1 MELDVLIKL
10 IAAVLSAVVIY
21 FTSGNKTLLLCSA
34 GVPAVAYGAGV
45 LGLGHVLFALVVL
58 FALLFLLAKDFSLE
72 VLIFSVLLLCGAIYI
87 LENKAVGVMLLGF
100 ACFAYYIGW
109 NWYVRVLSFFF
120 LIGVFL
126 PSFLPSFKL
135 KNEVGPDV
143 FLMNIGASES
153 MLHSYRVLFWGF
165 VILIML
171 LCFFSMSC
179 LFRKV
184 ENERKKKEAKQV
196 VKNRVF
202 SVACMTAILL
212 RYNGG
217 YTEKARKLFR
227 DFVEENLSGLELY
240 KAEYLGEAEMRIE
253 NLTHKSKI
261 NIKKHCLDANH
272 SLSYEEKVSMMRLLY
287 DIAILG
293 GGIYPEE
300 RKLLSQIMVHIRISA
315 EQAQIFE
322 NTYSRHY
329 YDRRASQERAKGTY
343 TSSGAYIPSRLV
355 EAYAVFGLKPGTAL
369 DEVKRVYRRLVFEN
383 HPDRLAHADEATR
396 AAAEERTREL
406 NRAMKTIEERF

>member
-1 MELDVLIKL
+1 MFCYSKILLKKLPSLELIVGLALFSFCCEHVSTDVNKEAKILLFILFTIPALIFCWYVMISNDVEKRKKKAEIL
-10 IAAVLSAVVIY
+10 KFKEGFLAVASMAAVL
-21 FTSGNKTLLLCSA
+21 
-34 GVPAVAYGAGV
+34 
-45 LGLGHVLFALVVL
+45 
-58 FALLFLLAKDFSLE
+58 
-72 VLIFSVLLLCGAIYI
+72 
-87 LENKAVGVMLLGF
+87 M
-100 ACFAYYIGW
+100 
-109 NWYVRVLSFFF
+109 
-120 LIGVFL
+120 
-126 PSFLPSFKL
+126 
-135 KNEVGPDV
+135 
-143 FLMNIGASES
+143 
-153 MLHSYRVLFWGF
+153 
-165 VILIML
+165 
-171 LCFFSMSC
+171 
-179 LFRKV
+179 
-184 ENERKKKEAKQV
+184 
-196 VKNRVF
+196 
-202 SVACMTAILL
+202 

-300 RKLLSQIMVHIRISA
+300 RKLLSQIMAHIRISA

-329 YDRRASQERAKGTY
+329 YDSRASQERAKGTY
-343 TSSGAYIPSRLV
+343 TSSGTYIPSRLV